1 MSSPSQGD
9 WDRLK
14 RLARYL
20 KGKPRVIKR
29 FKWQRPTD
37 TLSIYTDADWAGD
50 KRDRK
55 STSGG
60 CIMIGSH
67 LLKGWAKTQTLIA
80 LSGGESELYATLKAA
95 SEGLGI
101 QSIASDLGISL

>member
-1 MSSPSQGD
+1 MARANYLSPDRPDIAFVVKELARAMSSPTRGD
-9 WDRLK
+9 WERLK

-20 KGKPRVIKR
+20 KGRPRVVKI
-29 FKWQRPTD
+29 FKWQRPSS

-60 CIMIGSH
+60 CIMLGGHMS
-67 LLKGWAKTQTLIA
+67 KGWAKTQSLIA
-80 LSGGESELYATLKAA
+80 LSSGDS
-95 SEGLGI
+95 
-101 QSIASDLGISL
+101 